1 MQDILMGKLF
11 ALLANIR
18 LAWKN
23 TGHKYSSV
31 FCLTVSDREKKFF
44 SINIS
49 KQDILSTLG
58 IIVLIQATLA
68 EEVSNIEVGVPWH
81 DGKD

>member
-1 MQDILMGKLF
+1 V
-11 ALLANIR
+11 
-18 LAWKN
+18 
-23 TGHKYSSV
+23 T
-31 FCLTVSDREKKFF
+31 EKKEFF
-44 SINIS
+44 NINIS

-58 IIVLIQATLA
+58 IIVLKQATLA